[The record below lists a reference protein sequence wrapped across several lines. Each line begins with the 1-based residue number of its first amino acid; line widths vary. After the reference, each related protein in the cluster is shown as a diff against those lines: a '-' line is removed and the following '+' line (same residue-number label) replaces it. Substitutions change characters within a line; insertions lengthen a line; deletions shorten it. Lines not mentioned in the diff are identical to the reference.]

1 MVSKEQRRRR
11 LAREGEARRRERR
24 AARQAHR
31 RRIRR
36 LVTVILVLAALVG
49 LALWIVGHGDAGNT
63 AGAARDYDAVS
74 RHDIPNAIAE
84 VTR

>member
-1 MVSKEQRRRR
+1 M
-11 LAREGEARRRERR
+11 
-24 AARQAHR
+24 
-31 RRIRR
+31 
-36 LVTVILVLAALVG
+36 ILVLAALVG